1 MLFPP
6 GSWGRRPLQLL
17 RSSVLVGAPQAVP
30 FQAGTPIDAA
40 ASLPSAERRS
50 STLVAHLRLARPGDN
65 LFAFVG
71 TLLGAGLAGVSA
83 SAWSIAAVAISNALL
98 SAGSMMINDWHDVA
112 EDAVNRPDRPIPSGA
127 VPRPRALAMGLGA
140 LAAGCAV
147 ATVAGWRFAMA
158 AVVITGLS
166 GLYTARLKAI
176 PVLGNGVIG
185 LLSAYPLWCWY
196 AMDGLD
202 GRAYLGAAAG
212 FFVAGAGREMVR
224 TAGDA
229 AGDAARGLRTVATR
243 WGVRTANHCGFALIL
258 AGCLVAWCTALG
270 STLIW
275 YRVVLAL
282 CLALCLALL
291 VGVGGSRLLADPP
304 ARASRRV
311 TAIARGLTVLLALG
325 VAGDLLAGG
334 WGPR

>member
-1 MLFPP
+1 MLSPP
-6 GSWGRRPLQLL
+6 GSWGRRPLQIL
-17 RSSVLVGAPQAVP
+17 RSAVPIGAPQALP

-40 ASLPSAERRS
+40 TRPSREARS

-71 TLLGAGLAGVSA
+71 TLLGAGLAGVPA

-127 VPRPRALAMGLGA
+127 VPRPRALAMGVGA

-147 ATVAGWRFAMA
+147 ATVAGWRFAAA

-166 GLYTARLKAI
+166 GLYTSRLKAI
-176 PVLGNGVIG
+176 PLLGNGVIG

-196 AMDGLD
+196 ALD
-202 GRAYLGAAAG
+202 GHEGRVYLGAAAA
-212 FFVAGAGREMVR
+212 FFVAGVGREMVR

-243 WGVRTANHCGFALIL
+243 WGAGTANRCGFALIL
-258 AGCLVAWCTALG
+258 SACLVAWFTALG
-270 STLIW
+270 STLIG
-275 YRVVLAL
+275 YRVALAL
-282 CLALCLALL
+282 CLVLL

-304 ARASRRV
+304 ARASSRV